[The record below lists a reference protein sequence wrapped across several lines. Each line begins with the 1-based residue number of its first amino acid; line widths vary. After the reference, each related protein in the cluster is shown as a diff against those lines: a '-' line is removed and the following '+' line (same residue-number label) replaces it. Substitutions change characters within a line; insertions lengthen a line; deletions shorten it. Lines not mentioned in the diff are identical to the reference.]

1 MQRVQ
6 KQFAI
11 FFAVALCAGA
21 LAACQQGDGATGKG
35 DAGLAATVNGK
46 PITLSEVDRIISQ
59 QTQGQQA
66 QMSTI
71 DQAAARIQVLDEL
84 IKQQLLFQRA
94 EREKLLPTEQEID
107 SAVNQQKGRMTAEDW
122 EKLLKQ
128 NNQTEQGI
136 REEARKALAIQKLQD
151 KAFSKISIRD
161 QEIADFYNANKEQ
174 FVNARGVQLADIVA
188 DGFDSGGAYRDD
200 AKTET
205 DAKAK
210 IDRIHAQLKAGA
222 DFATVARANSEDAS
236 SIRGGDVGFA
246 TEDDLRKTGFPQ
258 ELITRFFDQNA
269 MPVGG
274 YTDPIKFPDG
284 RWIIFKLT
292 NRQLA
297 NENLTLESPGV
308 RDRIREGISTQQK
321 TILSEA
327 LVRDASSEA
336 RIVNHLATSMLNDPA
351 SLGGFRPAQ
360 PAAAQPAASPA
371 ATAARPAA
379 TAAATATPTAANAS
393 K

>member
-1 MQRVQ
+1 VQRVQ

-11 FFAVALCAGA
+11 FFSLVLCAVS
-21 LAACQQGDGATGKG
+21 LAACGGGGAASKG
-35 DAGLAATVNGK
+35 DAGVAATVNGK

-66 QMSTI
+66 SLSTI
-71 DQAAARIQVLDEL
+71 DQAAARLQVLDEL

-94 EREKLLPTEQEID
+94 EKEKLLPTEQEID
-107 SAVNQQKGRMTAEDW
+107 SFVSQQK
-122 EKLLKQ
+122 
-128 NNQTEQGI
+128 
-136 REEARKALAIQKLQD
+136 KALAIRKLQD
-151 KAFSKISIRD
+151 KVFSKVSIRD
-161 QEIADFYNANKEQ
+161 QDISDFYNASKEQ
-174 FVNARGVQLADIVA
+174 FVNARGVQLADIVVDA
-188 DGFDSGGAYRDD
+188 FDAGTTYKDD

-222 DFATVARANSEDAS
+222 DFATVARANSEDPS
-236 SIRGGDVGFA
+236 MIRGGDIGFA

-258 ELITRFFDQNA
+258 ELIGRFFDQNA
-269 MPVGG
+269 MQVGSF
-274 YTDPIKFPDG
+274 TDPIRFPDG

-308 RDRIREGISTQQK
+308 RDRIRESLSNQQK
-321 TILSEA
+321 TIINEA
-327 LVRDASSEA
+327 LVRDVMSDAQ
-336 RIVNHLATSMLNDPA
+336 IVNGLATSMLNDPA

-360 PAAAQPAASPA
+360 SAAAGQTPSASPASSPAAAAASPA
-371 ATAARPAA
+371 GGR
-379 TAAATATPTAANAS
+379 

>member
-1 MQRVQ
+1 VQRVQ
-6 KQFAI
+6 RQFAI
-11 FFAVALCAGA
+11 FFAAALCAGA

-107 SAVNQQKGRMTAEDW
+107 SAVNQQKSRMTAEDW
-122 EKLLKQ
+122 EKLLQQSK
-128 NNQTEQGI
+128 QTEQGI

-151 KAFSKISIRD
+151 RAFSKISIRD

-188 DGFDSGGAYRDD
+188 DGFDSGGVYRDD

-269 MPVGG
+269 MPVGA

-360 PAAAQPAASPA
+360 PAAAQPAAASPA
-371 ATAARPAA
+371 ATAAAPAA
-379 TAAATATPTAANAS
+379 TPAARSANN
-393 K
+393 